1 LPSSSTGRF
10 GDRSSETKEKPMTQ
24 AQHTHSTTT
33 AFAPAAVAALVMA
46 AVLAIGIVLN
56 GGVPTP
62 NISTD
67 SDRITTDPAVL
78 QSGRDWETQRRQQS
92 GETYRTFDQ
101 KVIDAR
107 GW

>member
-1 LPSSSTGRF
+1 
-10 GDRSSETKEKPMTQ
+10 MTH
-24 AQHTHSTTT
+24 AQQTHSPTH
-33 AFAPAAVAALVMA
+33 AFAPAAVAAFVMA

-78 QSGRDWETQRRQQS
+78 QSGRDWENQRRQQS
-92 GETYRTFDQ
+92 GETYKTFDQ
-101 KVIDAR
+101 KVTEAR